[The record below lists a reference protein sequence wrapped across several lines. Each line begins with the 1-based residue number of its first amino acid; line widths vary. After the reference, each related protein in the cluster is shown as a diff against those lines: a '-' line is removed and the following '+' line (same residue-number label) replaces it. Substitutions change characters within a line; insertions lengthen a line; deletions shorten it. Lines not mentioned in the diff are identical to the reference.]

1 MNVIELKDITMSY
14 GPNRIL
20 EHFNLSV
27 EQGTFLT
34 MIGSSGCGKTTAL
47 KLMNGLLTPE
57 QGTVTINGT
66 DISRTDINELRRG
79 IGYVIQEIG
88 LFPHMTIEKNIS
100 YVPNLYKSPDKA
112 AIAARARQ
120 LAGTVGLDTDMLKL
134 SLIHI

>member
-1 MNVIELKDITMSY
+1 MGQTAVRRIIMSVIELKDITMSY

-47 KLMNGLLTPE
+47 KL
-57 QGTVTINGT
+57 
-66 DISRTDINELRRG
+66 
-79 IGYVIQEIG
+79 
-88 LFPHMTIEKNIS
+88 
-100 YVPNLYKSPDKA
+100 
-112 AIAARARQ
+112 
-120 LAGTVGLDTDMLKL
+120 

>member
-47 KLMNGLLTPE
+47 KLMTGAGNRDH
-57 QGTVTINGT
+57 Q
-66 DISRTDINELRRG
+66 RH
-79 IGYVIQEIG
+79 GYI
-88 LFPHMTIEKNIS
+88 
-100 YVPNLYKSPDKA
+100 PDGY
-112 AIAARARQ
+112 Q
-120 LAGTVGLDTDMLKL
+120 
-134 SLIHI
+134 

>member
-1 MNVIELKDITMSY
+1 
-14 GPNRIL
+14 
-20 EHFNLSV
+20 
-27 EQGTFLT
+27 

-112 AIAARARQ
+112 AIAARA
-120 LAGTVGLDTDMLKL
+120 G
-134 SLIHI
+134 SLPGRLVWIRIC

>member
-1 MNVIELKDITMSY
+1 MSVIELKDITMSY

-57 QGTVTINGT
+57 QGTVCMSFRRSAS
-66 DISRTDINELRRG
+66 SRI
-79 IGYVIQEIG
+79 
-88 LFPHMTIEKNIS
+88 
-100 YVPNLYKSPDKA
+100 
-112 AIAARARQ
+112 
-120 LAGTVGLDTDMLKL
+120 
-134 SLIHI
+134 

>member
-79 IGYVIQEIG
+79 IGYVIQEK
-88 LFPHMTIEKNIS
+88 E
-100 YVPNLYKSPDKA
+100 Y
-112 AIAARARQ
+112 Q
-120 LAGTVGLDTDMLKL
+120 LRTE
-134 SLIHI
+134 SL